1 MGIPRGNKEKTVTS
15 QTKPLIIET
24 PSDREILVTRIFN
37 APRSLVWDCHTKPEL
52 VRRWLLGPPGW
63 SMPLCEIDLR
73 VGGKYHYR
81 WRNDTDGSEFG
92 FNGIHREIEAPVR
105 IVTTERF
112 DGAEGEALSTL
123 VLAEQNGKTTL
134 SLTMLFSTKEARDG
148 ALATG
153 MTDGMETSYQRLDQI
168 AASTA

>member
-1 MGIPRGNKEKTVTS
+1 MTS
-15 QTKPLIIET
+15 QTKPLIVET
-24 PSDREILVTRIFN
+24 RSDREILVTRCFN

-52 VRRWLLGPPGW
+52 VRRWLLGPQGW

-81 WRNDTDGSEFG
+81 WRNDADGREFG
-92 FNGIHREIEAPVR
+92 FNGIYREIEAPAR

-112 DGAEGEALSTL
+112 DGAEGEALNTL
-123 VLAEQNGKTTL
+123 VLTEQNGRTTL
-134 SLTMLFSTKEARDG
+134 SLTMLFATKEARDG

-153 MTDGMETSYQRLDQI
+153 MTDGMETSYQRLDQV
-168 AASTA
+168 AASAV